1 MSEPDRG
8 WVQIGGRWFPGS
20 KPFQP
25 ACILT
30 LSPAGRWVC
39 LAHDVEAEPR
49 LPDAYVSNPG
59 PEDFKCP
66 IGEEA

>member
-1 MSEPDRG
+1 MSERDPLTFARRYLLG
-8 WVQIGGRWFPGS
+8 CM
-20 KPFQP
+20 
-25 ACILT
+25 ACDLT

-66 IGEEA
+66 IGEDA

>member
-1 MSEPDRG
+1 MSERSAEERLL
-8 WVQIGGRWFPGS
+8 WAIFGRPT
-20 KPFQP
+20 
-25 ACILT
+25 CDLT

-66 IGEEA
+66 IGEDA